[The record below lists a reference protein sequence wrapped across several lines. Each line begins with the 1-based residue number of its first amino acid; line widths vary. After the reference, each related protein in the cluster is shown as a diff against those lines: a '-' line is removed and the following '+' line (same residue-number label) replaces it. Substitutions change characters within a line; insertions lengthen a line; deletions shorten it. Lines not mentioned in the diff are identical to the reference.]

1 MHAVTT
7 RSGAEARRERRSEAR
22 EVGRSRHKP
31 HAFFAAARL
40 LERFVSFFL
49 RCSSASAPRTRWRA
63 RPFGTLRSRVAAASR
78 RGAAQRSRLRSAIQ
92 ALRSRECRRRGR
104 RQALLMSRIAQQ
116 RLPCRPCRRR
126 RTSRGAACRHRLD
139 ARSRLWGA
147 PLTSRPRAV
156 GRMRDGEL
164 AAMATTSQW
173 PCASTSTHADAGPA
187 GMARSC
193 ARSHCRSR
201 GHTLRTLDGA
211 TLSAGWL
218 RLSLGCAQAP
228 YDEAV
233 PSWSASSAWS
243 SVRGT
248 TSSDDLP
255 ALPGASYEPVLK
267 ARFCCARRQRPRMH
281 PCTEAHS
288 RRRATPPGR
297 HGPRSCRRACPR
309 GRHGCR
315 RPPTAG

>member
-1 MHAVTT
+1 M
-7 RSGAEARRERRSEAR
+7 R
-22 EVGRSRHKP
+22 RSRHKP

-40 LERFVSFFL
+40 LERRRFRSS
-49 RCSSASAPRTRWRA
+49 CASASAPSLA
-63 RPFGTLRSRVAAASR
+63 PAASAR
-78 RGAAQRSRLRSAIQ
+78 CGSASQPPLAAGQRSGVVFAARSRLCGA
-92 ALRSRECRRRGR
+92 ECRRRGR
-104 RQALLMSRIAQQ
+104 RQALLLSRIAQQ

-173 PCASTSTHADAGPA
+173 PCASTSTRADAGPA
-187 GMARSC
+187 GTARSC

-201 GHTLRTLDGA
+201 GHTLRTHDEA

-218 RLSLGCAQAP
+218 RLSLGLAQAP

-309 GRHGCR
+309 GRHGRR